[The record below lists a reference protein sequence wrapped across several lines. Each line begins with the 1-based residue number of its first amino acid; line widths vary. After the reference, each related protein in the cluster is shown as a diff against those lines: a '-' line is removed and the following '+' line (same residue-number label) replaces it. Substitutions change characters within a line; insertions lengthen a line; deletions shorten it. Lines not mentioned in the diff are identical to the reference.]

1 MSCLALWPF
10 SSEYFLRNWDVLG
23 GGHFIE
29 VATGIN
35 VALISWQAF
44 RERVQS
50 AERRLEAKINSVA
63 ASAEDIDQDRYRGLI
78 YEVLLP
84 VLRMRTWG
92 SCFVYALAIV
102 AAIAGGA
109 LLYFG
114 KSSPYVL
121 WFLLPTALQLVV
133 SWFTLG
139 FMIFWMW
146 LMRKGLRFFGPTIP
160 SPKEATA
167 EVKTF
172 LREAKNKLP
181 RRE

>member
-1 MSCLALWPF
+1 LCCLALWPF
-10 SSEYFLRNWDVLG
+10 SSEYFLRNWGVLG

-29 VATGIN
+29 VSTGIN
-35 VALISWQAF
+35 IALISWQAF

-50 AERRLEAKINSVA
+50 AERQLEAKINSVA

-78 YEVLLP
+78 SQVLLP

-92 SCFVYALAIV
+92 SCLVYALAII
-102 AAIAGGA
+102 AALVGGA
-109 LLYFG
+109 LLYVG
-114 KSSPYVL
+114 QSSPYVL
-121 WFLLPTALQLVV
+121 WLLLPTALQLAV
-133 SWFTLG
+133 SWVTLG
-139 FMIFWMW
+139 FMTFWMW

-167 EVKTF
+167 EVQTF
-172 LREAKNKLP
+172 LREAKNKLN